1 MNGWMAKRPRAVLGQ
16 RNSLT
21 HQRHTS
27 WIEPALPEAG
37 LIFQSELSRTSITA
51 SHRSV
56 LRDAQIVTLAEN
68 LADGSLHVNTSDHLD
83 SHPHDAVLSRFHRYP
98 PVPRPH
104 LLVPLSQSP
113 HHRNSGESAVSM
125 DTQERSDQFPVRL
138 RERCA
143 DYAEQYGYQRT
154 QLGQGFEG
162 YLAHLFARESG
173 FDEILE
179 GQDTDP
185 PDLGDVIL
193 RQKDLG
199 VDVVLEDSQNKQL
212 LIVQSKW
219 LGKNTAFPIGEL
231 QSFFS
236 LHDKLLEPQF
246 IASGSDIASELLGAY
261 RDKIRD
267 RYTARFRF
275 VVNRPLPS
283 TTRISSIQTVSNNRY
298 EKQGTNIV
306 CEIFGQTELKE
317 LEHQVRS
324 AGSGILDTIDFSVRG
339 NDAVVFHEPQHSL
352 ICRISGNELTNLY
365 EKHKQELFALNIRL
379 PMSLDRVI
387 NRSIRDTA
395 DSEPE
400 NFFFYNNGVS
410 AVCSNF
416 TYDQAKN
423 LVVANRF
430 QIING
435 AQTVGAIAGAASTQ
449 HLSVLFRLTATG
461 DTSGGHFT
469 DNIIRYNNTQNPI
482 QISDFRANDEI
493 QDFLREHLV
502 RRSGKGAA
510 PSFIYQPKR
519 GRRPGGRGGFVLTSD
534 QLARIRY
541 SFVHGPVRTYRE
553 PKLLFDTSASGLY
566 WWAFGH
572 CGSPVHSWTEHQLDE
587 ATVAIALDQIF
598 KKEGGILRKELKERR
613 QRDTLE
619 WEPRS
624 GQQSYGEANYLFRLA
639 RYLVGL
645 VSVGL
650 QLHHKNTFETYHGL
664 LSNTS
669 HFNEITE
676 TLVDDARRIVRFEVR
691 NRTQIRAESQP
702 DYNLARD
709 DLTWE
714 RLRNEMADET
724 RNRLRKS
731 NQG

>member
-1 MNGWMAKRPRAVLGQ
+1 MN
-16 RNSLT
+16 
-21 HQRHTS
+21 
-27 WIEPALPEAG
+27 
-37 LIFQSELSRTSITA
+37 
-51 SHRSV
+51 
-56 LRDAQIVTLAEN
+56 
-68 LADGSLHVNTSDHLD
+68 
-83 SHPHDAVLSRFHRYP
+83 
-98 PVPRPH
+98 
-104 LLVPLSQSP
+104 
-113 HHRNSGESAVSM
+113 
-125 DTQERSDQFPVRL
+125 TQERSDQFPVRL
-138 RERCA
+138 KERCA
-143 DYAEQYGYQRT
+143 DRAEQYGYKRT
-154 QLGQGFEG
+154 ELGRGFEG

-173 FDEILE
+173 FDEVLE
-179 GQDTDP
+179 GQDADP
-185 PDLGDVIL
+185 PDLSDVIL

-219 LGKNTAFPIGEL
+219 LGKNTAFPTVEL

-236 LHDKLLEPQF
+236 LHDKLCEPEF
-246 IASGSDIASELLGAY
+246 IATGSDMASELLGAY

-275 VVNRPLPS
+275 VVNKPLPS
-283 TTRISSIQTVSNNRY
+283 TPRIRSIQTASNNRY
-298 EKQGTNIV
+298 EEAGLNIV
-306 CEIFGQTELKE
+306 CEVFGQAELKE
-317 LEHQVRS
+317 LQHQVRS

-395 DSEPE
+395 ESEPE

-410 AVCSNF
+410 AVCSDF
-416 TYDQAKN
+416 TYDNEKN

-435 AQTVGAIAGAASTQ
+435 GQTVGAIAGAVSTQ

-469 DNIIRYNNTQNPI
+469 DSIIRYNNTQNPI

-493 QDFLREHLV
+493 QSFLREHLV
-502 RRSGKGAA
+502 RRAGKGAA

-519 GRRPGGRGGFVLTSD
+519 GKRPGGRGGFLLISD

-553 PKLLFDTSASGLY
+553 PKLLFDNSDSGLY
-566 WWAFGH
+566 WWAFGDY
-572 CGSPVHSWTEHQLDE
+572 GSPVHSWTEHQLDE
-587 ATVAIALDQIF
+587 ATVAIALDQTF
-598 KKEGGILRKELKERR
+598 KMEAGILRKELKESRR
-613 QRDTLE
+613 RETLE
-619 WEPRS
+619 KESRS

-650 QLHHKNTFETYHGL
+650 ELHHEKTFETYHEL
-664 LSNTS
+664 LSSSS
-669 HFNEITE
+669 HFNEITGP
-676 TLVDDARRIVRFEVR
+676 LVDDARRIVRFEVR
-691 NRTQIRAESQP
+691 SRIQTRAESQP

-714 RLRNEMADET
+714 RLSSEMRDET
-724 RNRLRKS
+724 RNRLRKTS
-731 NQG
+731 QE